1 MEAVFPVI
9 AIVLFVLYCKEYRKN
24 KKMVRDYQYINA
36 RLLELADEDEIN
48 YILIPTDRKAVKE
61 TAQSINHL
69 LENFTKGRWNITE
82 ARKRFCRSLRIYP
95 MT

>member
-48 YILIPTDRKAVKE
+48 YILINIIIIITIYKFKFIL
-61 TAQSINHL
+61 TILIKL
-69 LENFTKGRWNITE
+69 LNKFYLFI
-82 ARKRFCRSLRIYP
+82 FSF
-95 MT
+95 

>member
-48 YILIPTDRKAVKE
+48 YILIPTDRKA
-61 TAQSINHL
+61 NHSHGACL
-69 LENFTKGRWNITE
+69 PCTQIACSHEDHTKSYTDPR
-82 ARKRFCRSLRIYP
+82 A
-95 MT
+95 

>member
-48 YILIPTDRKAVKE
+48 YILINLFFI
-61 TAQSINHL
+61 QLI
-69 LENFTKGRWNITE
+69 ENFMPT
-82 ARKRFCRSLRIYP
+82 LRIKLHIDISV
-95 MT
+95 TC